1 MKIPRKK
8 EKLEELIEQVIIPR
22 IIRLPAWFEPTR
34 SNQTEEIEVVMKTVY
49 ERLVN
54 RSIARSRTKGSPR
67 WREKTLMIA
76 CSSNQTYLYLSH
88 YISCNIHGFEF
99 TLYECKDCSPQ

>member
-1 MKIPRKK
+1 MRKNMKIPREK
-8 EKLEELIEQVIIPR
+8 EKPEQPVIISR
-22 IIRLPAWFEPTR
+22 ITRLPAWFEPTR

-67 WREKTLMIA
+67 WRERTMMIA
-76 CSSNQTYLYLSH
+76 CSRHTST
-88 YISCNIHGFEF
+88 
-99 TLYECKDCSPQ
+99 